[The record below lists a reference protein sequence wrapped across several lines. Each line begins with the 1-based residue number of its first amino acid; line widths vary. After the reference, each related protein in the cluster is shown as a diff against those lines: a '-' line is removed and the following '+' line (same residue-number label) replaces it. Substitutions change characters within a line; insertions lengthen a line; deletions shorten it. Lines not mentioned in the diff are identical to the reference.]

1 MEEVPTAFP
10 ETRAPEMHPMEPS
23 RPEQEEMAAVD
34 WEKKMRP
41 VFDNIDLDKSGTITQ
56 AEYVAFLKKSGM
68 QYDAANVN
76 ADMDPMDADKDG
88 KITFKE
94 FVNFYKADYEKHHK

>member
-1 MEEVPTAFP
+1 MFVTSTARESTSAHLPTSLV
-10 ETRAPEMHPMEPS
+10 M
-23 RPEQEEMAAVD
+23 D

-56 AEYVAFLKKSGM
+56 AEYATFLKKSGM